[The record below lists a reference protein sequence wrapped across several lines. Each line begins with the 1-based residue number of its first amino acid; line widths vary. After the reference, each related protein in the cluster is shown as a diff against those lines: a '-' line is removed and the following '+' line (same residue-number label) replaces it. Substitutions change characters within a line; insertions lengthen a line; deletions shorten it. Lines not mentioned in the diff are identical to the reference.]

1 MTVRW
6 RLLLTLGSIIILL
19 LIPAAYAVSQ
29 LQRLR
34 DVAVELEVVHS
45 RDAYAV
51 GDYRTAL
58 AELDRQQRSFIATT
72 DENFRRGMNREL
84 EQARTQLSRFGRAY
98 EESLGPSVAILD
110 SLAVANA
117 RIEALV
123 EAGRTQEATSYFEG
137 VKPLLDSARSTVRQV
152 TETLDEQGSLRVAE
166 ARELSASAARTTLL
180 AVTIA
185 VLLTALLGLWT
196 TGALSSPLRR
206 LSHATR
212 TVADG
217 EFVAPLNL
225 PYGRSDEIGELSR
238 SFQVMA
244 ERLAELDR
252 LKAEFVGLATH
263 ELKTPINVIGGYA
276 ELLDEGLYGDL
287 TDKQREVLGLVQEQ
301 TRSLTRLVNQLL
313 DLSRFEAG
321 GLRIEPL
328 PVEIDTLLN
337 EVEGSFHAL
346 ATQKQIEF
354 TVERDPSLPDTVIL
368 DHDRIRHEVLS
379 NLLSNAFKFTSSGG
393 RISVEAKRE
402 NDEVRITTSDSGV
415 GIPEDQLEH
424 IFEKYYQVEGDAKAQ
439 GSGLGLAIAK
449 HVVEA
454 HGGRITASSSVGKG
468 TTFDIYLPVDGPAD
482 VRRGV
487 PMEEQEG

>member
-1 MTVRW
+1 MTVRG
-6 RLLLTLGSIIILL
+6 RLLLTLGSIILLL

-29 LQRLR
+29 LERLR
-34 DVAVELEVVHS
+34 DVAVALERVHS
-45 RDAYAV
+45 RDAYSV

-58 AELDRQQRSFIATT
+58 AELDRQQRSFIATP
-72 DENFRRGMNREL
+72 DETFRRGMNREL
-84 EQARTQLSRFGRAY
+84 ERARDQLGQ
-98 EESLGPSVAILD
+98 LGAGYNEAMEPSMEILD
-110 SLAVANA
+110 SLGVANA
-117 RIEALV
+117 RIEELV
-123 EAGRTQEATSYFEG
+123 ESGRTQEATQYFEG
-137 VKPLLDSARSTVRQV
+137 VKPLLDSARYTIREV
-152 TETLDEQGSLRVAE
+152 TDALDEQGRLRVAE

-196 TGALSSPLRR
+196 TGALSRPLRR
-206 LSHATR
+206 LSQATR

-217 EFVAPLNL
+217 EFTAPLDL
-225 PYGRSDEIGELSR
+225 PYERSDEIGDLSR
-238 SFQVMA
+238 SFQAMA

-287 TDKQREVLGLVQEQ
+287 TEKQREVLSLVQEQ

-321 GLRIEPL
+321 GLRMDPQ
-328 PVEIDTLLN
+328 PVDLSQLFD
-337 EVEGSFHAL
+337 EVEGSFRAL

-354 TVERDPSLPDTVIL
+354 AVERSESLPPTVVL

-379 NLLSNAFKFTSSGG
+379 NLLSNAFKFTSTGG
-393 RISVEAKRE
+393 RISVRAERE
-402 NDEVRITTSDSGV
+402 GDEIHITTRDSGM
-415 GIPEDQLEH
+415 GIPENQLEH
-424 IFEKYYQVEGDAKAQ
+424 IFEKYYQIEGEGKAQ

-449 HVVEA
+449 HVVDG
-454 HGGRITASSSVGKG
+454 HGGRIEAASTVGKG
-468 TTFDIYLPVDGPAD
+468 TTFDIYLPVEGPEA
-482 VRRGV
+482 
-487 PMEEQEG
+487 